1 MPNHPSALAF
11 TQPKSSSAMT
21 PSGLEDQV
29 VMGATARRF
38 LAVHFL
44 KEMGEKRLGRVTR
57 SF

>member
-1 MPNHPSALAF
+1 MA
-11 TQPKSSSAMT
+11 

-44 KEMGEKRLGRVTR
+44 KEMGENRLGRVTR